1 MKIMAM
7 AIEKELFM
15 PSRIKR
21 KPVEMADI
29 MNSVAKIDN
38 LLKWEFVSF
47 IQYKIIMNENIKIK
61 KPLTICANT
70 SNPEE

>member
-1 MKIMAM
+1 
-7 AIEKELFM
+7 
-15 PSRIKR
+15 
-21 KPVEMADI
+21 

-47 IQYKIIMNENIKIK
+47 IQYKIIMNQDIKIK

-70 SNPEE
+70 SNPKSNLKNLMDYLK